1 MSTPPLTGPAV
12 EVDGLCYSYGSY
24 QAVKDVSLRAGR
36 GKVFALLGTNGAGKT
51 TSLELIQGYRRPDE
65 GHIRVLG
72 LGPFRDRRA
81 LRRRTGFMLQEA
93 GFLTEMTVREMTRLW
108 SSISGRI
115 DDVESAL
122 ERVDLSH
129 RAEVRLDKLSGG
141 EKRRLDIALAVWGSP
156 ELVVLDEPTT
166 GLDPESRRGLWSLVE
181 ELRSNGSTIILTTH
195 YLEEAETLADDLA
208 IMHQGRVAVAGTKR
222 EVLASYPASITARVP
237 DEVVHR
243 LPAVSGN
250 RTLKRLPESSGHLL
264 RIETSALQAD
274 LTLLLNWAE
283 HQQVTLTDLHAQ
295 AATLENLFH
304 AIRVEDERLSLDR
317 RRNADVESRVK
328 KDVTA
333 P

>member
-1 MSTPPLTGPAV
+1 MSTPPLTELAV

-36 GKVFALLGTNGAGKT
+36 GEVFALLGTNGAGKT

-72 LGPFRDRRA
+72 LDPFRDRRA

-93 GFLTEMTVREMTRLW
+93 GFLTEMTVREMTALW
-108 SSISGRI
+108 SSLSGRV
-115 DDVESAL
+115 DDVDSVLA
-122 ERVDLSH
+122 RVELSH

-141 EKRRLDIALAVWGSP
+141 EKRRLDIALSVWGSP

-166 GLDPESRRGLWSLVE
+166 GLDPESRRRLWSLVE

-195 YLEEAETLADDLA
+195 YLEEAESLADSLA
-208 IMHQGRVAVAGTKR
+208 IMNQGRVAVAGTKR
-222 EVLASYPASITARVP
+222 EVLASYPATITARVP
-237 DEVVHR
+237 EESADR
-243 LPAVSGN
+243 LPAMSGAPAV
-250 RTLKRLPESSGHLL
+250 RRHTDGSEPSL
-264 RIETSALQAD
+264 RIETSTLQAD

-283 HQQVTLTDLHAQ
+283 RERVTLTDLHAQ

-304 AIRVEDERLSLDR
+304 AVRVEDERLSLGER
-317 RRNADVESRVK
+317 PSADAESRVEE
-328 KDVTA
+328 DVTTS
-333 P
+333 

>member
-1 MSTPPLTGPAV
+1 MSTPPLTELAV
-12 EVDGLCYSYGSY
+12 EVDGLCYSYGSF

-36 GKVFALLGTNGAGKT
+36 GEVFALLGTNGAGKT

-72 LGPFRDRRA
+72 LDPFRDRRD

-93 GFLTEMTVREMTRLW
+93 GFLTEMTVREMTHLW
-108 SSISGRI
+108 SSISGRV
-115 DDVESAL
+115 DDVDSVL
-122 ERVDLSH
+122 ERVELSH
-129 RAEVRLDKLSGG
+129 RAGVRLDKLSGG

-166 GLDPESRRGLWSLVE
+166 GLDPESRRRLWSMVD

-195 YLEEAETLADDLA
+195 YLEEAESLADSLA

-222 EVLASYPASITARVP
+222 EVLASYPATITARLP
-237 DEVVHR
+237 DAEADR
-243 LPAVSGN
+243 LPALSAVPTMERYTDGS
-250 RTLKRLPESSGHLL
+250 EASL
-264 RIETSALQAD
+264 RIETSTLQTD

-283 HQQVTLTDLHAQ
+283 RERVTLTDLHAQ

-304 AIRVEDERLSLDR
+304 AIRVGDERLSSDEPPST
-317 RRNADVESRVK
+317 DTEHRVK
-328 KDVTA
+328 EDVTT